1 MIRTPVRSIPT
12 ANSTRLCSL
21 HAHDSLLE
29 FFDVK
34 FYPYDPDGA
43 DPVFAAVSKKH
54 VRRLSSRSQLWMR
67 LLYRALACD
76 RASTH

>member
-1 MIRTPVRSIPT
+1 MRSRT
-12 ANSTRLCSL
+12 NSKNSPKKCSL
-21 HAHDSLLE
+21 YAHDTIPE

-54 VRRLSSRSQLWMR
+54 VRRLSSRSQL
-67 LLYRALACD
+67 
-76 RASTH
+76 

>member
-1 MIRTPVRSIPT
+1 MRSIPT
-12 ANSTRLCSL
+12 ANSTQQCSL
-21 HAHDSLLE
+21 HAHEPLLE

-54 VRRLSSRSQLWMR
+54 VRRLSSRSQLRMR
-67 LLYRALACD
+67 LLCRAMECG
-76 RASTH
+76 RTSTHLRLC